1 MKKLQTVG
9 YRCSHK
15 QLIKTT
21 VTKKLSNGEDI
32 KIMLTLLIKLI
43 QYNLSPSY
51 LYSNANLKQSINTD
65 IA

>member
-1 MKKLQTVG
+1 
-9 YRCSHK
+9 
-15 QLIKTT
+15 
-21 VTKKLSNGEDI
+21 
-32 KIMLTLLIKLI
+32 MLTLLIKLI